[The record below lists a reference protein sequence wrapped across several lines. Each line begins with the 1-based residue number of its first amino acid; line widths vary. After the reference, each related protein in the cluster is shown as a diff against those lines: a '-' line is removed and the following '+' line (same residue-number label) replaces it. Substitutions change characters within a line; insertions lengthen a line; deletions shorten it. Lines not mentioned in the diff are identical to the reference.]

1 MPGAG
6 SAAAGDGL
14 SEESTGKGGRTQ
26 SRTRLLYPI
35 PWYETKP
42 GKTRH
47 QAHSRSP
54 LGMGMSSHHPYL

>member
-14 SEESTGKGGRTQ
+14 SEGSKGKGGRTQ
-26 SRTRLLYPI
+26 SRPRLLYPI
-35 PWYETKP
+35 PRYETKP

-54 LGMGMSSHHPYL
+54 LGMGKSSHHPYQ